1 MYRIIKIGMDVHS
14 KNYTLCAM
22 EPVIGEEDRIFA
34 NIQVTADYKNILM
47 FIEELK
53 FKLGLALDNEYDIVV
68 CGYEAGCL
76 GYSLYNQLTSA
87 GVKCVILAPTTM
99 LTPQGLEKQPPVSSS
114 PKCWKHSGNH
124 AEKDNRWCGTYLSCR
139 RGNRFPETDTGSD
152 SFGAEPVSSGSLFF
166 CLPFSFLQ
174 KKRTAMKALRYDSN
188 GFLLASKSLLD
199 DQKFLWPKSK
209 EEIRDIT
216 STQFEWLLQGIE
228 IDQKHTLHSVDIS
241 PENTC
246 F

>member
-1 MYRIIKIGMDVHS
+1 MRKITDGVEHIYLAVGAPDFR
-14 KNYTLCAM
+14 TQIPGL
-22 EPVIGEEDRIFA
+22 
-34 NIQVTADYKNILM
+34 TALVQSR
-47 FIEELK
+47 FH
-53 FKLGLALDNEYDIVV
+53 LDPYSS
-68 CGYEAGCL
+68 ACL
-76 GYSLYNQLTSA
+76 
-87 GVKCVILAPTTM
+87 
-99 LTPQGLEKQPPVSSS
+99 
-114 PKCWKHSGNH
+114 
-124 AEKDNRWCGTYLSCR
+124 
-139 RGNRFPETDTGSD
+139 F
-152 SFGAEPVSSGSLFF
+152 LF
-166 CLPFSFLQ
+166 CN

>member
-1 MYRIIKIGMDVHS
+1 MLRKITDGVEHIYLAVGATDFR
-14 KNYTLCAM
+14 NQIPGL
-22 EPVIGEEDRIFA
+22 
-34 NIQVTADYKNILM
+34 TALVQSR
-47 FIEELK
+47 FH
-53 FKLGLALDNEYDIVV
+53 LDPYSS
-68 CGYEAGCL
+68 ACL
-76 GYSLYNQLTSA
+76 
-87 GVKCVILAPTTM
+87 
-99 LTPQGLEKQPPVSSS
+99 
-114 PKCWKHSGNH
+114 
-124 AEKDNRWCGTYLSCR
+124 
-139 RGNRFPETDTGSD
+139 F
-152 SFGAEPVSSGSLFF
+152 LF
-166 CLPFSFLQ
+166 CN

>member
-1 MYRIIKIGMDVHS
+1 
-14 KNYTLCAM
+14 
-22 EPVIGEEDRIFA
+22 
-34 NIQVTADYKNILM
+34 
-47 FIEELK
+47 
-53 FKLGLALDNEYDIVV
+53 
-68 CGYEAGCL
+68 
-76 GYSLYNQLTSA
+76 
-87 GVKCVILAPTTM
+87 
-99 LTPQGLEKQPPVSSS
+99 
-114 PKCWKHSGNH
+114 
-124 AEKDNRWCGTYLSCR
+124 
-139 RGNRFPETDTGSD
+139 
-152 SFGAEPVSSGSLFF
+152 
-166 CLPFSFLQ
+166 
-174 KKRTAMKALRYDSN
+174 MKALRYDSN